1 MKICTATM
9 ADLDALAA
17 VEARCFPAAEAA
29 SREDLAA
36 RLRTHNAGKGSRY
49 VRARLPARLA
59 YYEVFSQKSAAM
71 RREAA
76 LKALSHR
83 EKAAL
88 AAAFRPQEREVLTP

>member
-1 MKICTATM
+1 MYYAYLLEC
-9 ADLDALAA
+9 ADGSFYGGYT
-17 VEARCFPAAEAA
+17 V
-29 SREDLAA
+29 DLAA

-59 YYEVFSQKSAAM
+59 YYEVFSDKSTAM

-88 AAAFRPQEREVLTP
+88 AAAFHPQEREVLTP

>member
-1 MKICTATM
+1 MYYAYLLEC
-9 ADLDALAA
+9 ADGSFYGGYT
-17 VEARCFPAAEAA
+17 V
-29 SREDLAA
+29 DLAA
-36 RLRTHNAGKGSRY
+36 RLHTHNAGKGSRY

-59 YYEVFSQKSAAM
+59 YYEVFSEKSAAM

>member
-1 MKICTATM
+1 MYYAYLLEC
-9 ADLDALAA
+9 AD
-17 VEARCFPAAEAA
+17 
-29 SREDLAA
+29 
-36 RLRTHNAGKGSRY
+36 GSFYGGY

-59 YYEVFSQKSAAM
+59 YYEVFSDKSAAL

>member
-1 MKICTATM
+1 MYYAYLLEC
-9 ADLDALAA
+9 ADGSFYGGYTVDLTRRLAA
-17 VEARCFPAAEAA
+17 
-29 SREDLAA
+29 
-36 RLRTHNAGKGSRY
+36 HNAGKGSRY

-59 YYEVFSQKSAAM
+59 YYEVFSDKSAAM

>member
-1 MKICTATM
+1 MYYAYLLEC
-9 ADLDALAA
+9 ADGSFYGGYT
-17 VEARCFPAAEAA
+17 V
-29 SREDLAA
+29 DLAA
-36 RLRTHNAGKGSRY
+36 RLRAHNAGKGSRY
-49 VRARLPARLA
+49 VRARLPVRLA
-59 YYEVFSQKSAAM
+59 YYEVFSEKSAAM

>member
-1 MKICTATM
+1 MYYAYLLEC
-9 ADLDALAA
+9 ADGSFYGGYT
-17 VEARCFPAAEAA
+17 V
-29 SREDLAA
+29 DLAA
-36 RLRTHNAGKGSRY
+36 RLRPHNAGKGSRY

-59 YYEVFSQKSAAM
+59 YYEIFSEKSAAL

-88 AAAFRPQEREVLTP
+88 AAAFHPQEREVLTP